1 MLSFTPQEISLIQQ
15 KAQNNSAYLEG
26 ILHRHNDLLN
36 HLYIQKTAIA
46 TWPHYFI
53 CPKCSVKLI
62 YDYHNPDEY
71 ACPLCNNKYSGEPY
85 LGGWWSETAYKN
97 AEGAFELA
105 VMYLITQD
113 KKALQCV
120 KDILLGY
127 AQHYESYDVHGGI
140 PYNNPGKMF
149 AQVLDDSAALN
160 SLTRAY
166 DLISN
171 ELSDDEQHQI
181 IHGLFLPGACHLMKN
196 MTPQLHNHEV
206 CICSALGNIGLVTQN
221 QDILDFALNQKYG
234 IKYQIEHGFLEDA
247 MWFEGSMGYHLYTLN
262 WIMRYETLARHTK
275 YSLFKDEYYRKKLY
289 LALTLASKLVLKD
302 GTFPKINDSEASFKD
317 KESIYELAYTIF
329 NDDAIAFCLNQ
340 VAKFSHRNDLYSL
353 LYGKELPEIH
363 LSKQNYLSKTGS
375 QLALIHGSNER
386 TFLFKA
392 SPYGGEHDHYDR
404 LSISFSAFGKD
415 VCTDLGTASGYSAPL
430 HYAYFKNTATH
441 NTVVINGENMAPA
454 ETVIHEYRE
463 TAEND
468 IYLDASTLWSKDFI
482 MPDSF
487 TIKQW
492 NEKCY
497 EGAFMHR
504 KIQWCDHYFIDVFHV
519 ESNNTLA
526 KDWTLH
532 IDGNL
537 ATDLNQ
543 TQKMD
548 TLSSSTPHSHFHSI
562 MKINENVKKLTYDCG
577 EFNLHIHPMMKE
589 KELIFAKGPANPA
602 TRDLSYLIERTVA
615 ERCTFVNVI
624 ETCRKD
630 DECIEDVEFIQHE
643 DIIEITITFKDKTK
657 KNYRI

>member
-1 MLSFTPQEISLIQQ
+1 MLSFTPQEISLIQL
-15 KAQNNSAYLEG
+15 KAKQNPAYLEG
-26 ILHRHNDLLN
+26 ILHRHSDLLN

-53 CPKCSVKLI
+53 CPQCSVKLI

-71 ACPLCNNKYSGEPY
+71 TCPLCNQKYTGEPY

-127 AQHYESYDVHGGI
+127 AQYYGSYEVHGGI

-160 SLTRAY
+160 SFTRAY
-166 DLISN
+166 DLISD
-171 ELSDDEQHQI
+171 ELTFDEQHQI
-181 IHGLFLPGACHLMKN
+181 IHGLFLPGAEHLMKN

-206 CICSALGNIGLVTQN
+206 CICSALGNIGLVTEN
-221 QDILDFALNQKYG
+221 QEILDFALNQKYG
-234 IKYQIEHGFLEDA
+234 IKYQIRHGFLEDA

-262 WIMRYETLARHTK
+262 WILRYETLARHTE
-275 YSLFKDEYYRKKLY
+275 YSLFKDDQIKQKLY
-289 LALTLASKLVLKD
+289 KALALASKLVLKD
-302 GTFPKINDSEASFKD
+302 GTFPKINDSEAGFKD

-329 NDDAIAFCLNQ
+329 KDDVMALCLNH
-340 VAKFSHRNDLYSL
+340 VAKFSKRNDLYAL
-353 LYGKELPEIH
+353 LYGTELHQVPAY
-363 LSKQNYLSKTGS
+363 KMNYLSETGS
-375 QLALIHGSNER
+375 QLALIHGTNER

-404 LSISFSAFGKD
+404 LAISFSAFGKD
-415 VCTDLGTASGYSAPL
+415 VCGDLGTASGYSAPL

-454 ETVIHEYRE
+454 QTIVNTYKEN
-463 TAEND
+463 AENE
-468 IYLDASTLWSKDFI
+468 IYLDATTTWSKDFV

-492 NEKCY
+492 SDECY
-497 EGAFMHR
+497 DGVAMRR
-504 KIQWCDHYFIDVFHV
+504 KIQWCDNYFIDIFHV
-519 ESNNTLA
+519 NSNSQLP

-532 IDGNL
+532 LDGNL
-537 ATDLNQ
+537 ITELNH
-543 TQKMD
+543 TEKMNS
-548 TLSSSTPHSHFHSI
+548 LSSSTPHSHFHSI
-562 MKINENVKKLTYDCG
+562 IKANDDVKKLTYDCG
-577 EFNLHIHPMMKE
+577 EFDLHIHPMLNN

-602 TRDLSYLIERTVA
+602 TRDLSYLIERTAA
-615 ERCTFVNVI
+615 ENTTFVNVV
-624 ETCRKD
+624 ETCRKEA
-630 DECIEDVEFIQHE
+630 ECIDHVDFTQNKDH
-643 DIIEITITFKDKTK
+643 IEVTITFKDGFK
-657 KNYRI
+657 KSYKM